1 MYGMNFEAMVPKT
14 QNNQSQ
20 ISQRTP
26 PQLKEPPF
34 KLIGLLS
41 DLM

>member
-1 MYGMNFEAMVPKT
+1 MFGMNFETMVPKT

-20 ISQRTP
+20 LSQRTP
-26 PQLKEPPF
+26 PPLKESPF
-34 KLIGLLS
+34 KLNGLLS